1 MLTDTGPLIAI
12 ISKTDNHH
20 TDCVRV
26 LNGHTEPLTTTLPC
40 FTEAMYFAHGLLGY
54 SGQNA
59 LWKMVRAG
67 RLLLH
72 TTTGQELERIDQLM
86 SKYRDT
92 PMDFAD
98 ASLIAAAETL
108 QTDSIFSIDG
118 DFRIYQLA
126 GGRFLSMVP

>member
-1 MLTDTGPLIAI
+1 
-12 ISKTDNHH
+12 
-20 TDCVRV
+20 
-26 LNGHTEPLTTTLPC
+26 
-40 FTEAMYFAHGLLGY
+40 MYFAHGLLGK

-59 LWKMVRAG
+59 LCKMFRA
-67 RLLLH
+67 RRQLLH
-72 TTTGQELERIDQLM
+72 TTTRQELERIDQLM

-108 QTDSIFSIDG
+108 QSNSIFSIDG

-126 GGRFLSMVP
+126 GGRFLNMVP